1 MSSGVGIGI
10 AAFFMAFKMVCPWCL
25 RIFPAARDSKVGR
38 NFERAPSKNS
48 WLSQCVTNLAGV
60 GARAK
65 RHGPPVFLALVE
77 LRTLRKPCSRRGS
90 GEYASERLADA
101 GWNAGRGGHA

>member
-1 MSSGVGIGI
+1 MVSASRPFLWLSQWCAPGACEYSRRRATPKLGGV
-10 AAFFMAFKMVCPWCL
+10 
-25 RIFPAARDSKVGR
+25 
-38 NFERAPSKNS
+38 FERAPSKNS
-48 WLSQCVTNLAGV
+48 WLSECVTNLAGV

-77 LRTLRKPCSRRGS
+77 LRTLRKSCSQRES